1 MLLTCL
7 HNIESIVAYSASLS
21 NPTLSVTH
29 DMTALQ
35 SDIKQQRLDSIIGI
49 ARRLFEQSG
58 YEHVGVREI
67 CQAAGLSP
75 TQLYRLGV
83 SKQDLL
89 AEVILRVNQHQIDCI
104 KPFSTKGF
112 KSAQTYIE
120 KYLLRLY
127 QADIDI
133 KGIRAEGAAFGWK
146 WTGKYEALITEQVFQ
161 LIKPIADA
169 LTYDQYDAIH
179 ARCYAIWSL
188 YYVGYRH
195 AVMNNGD
202 AQSCLDG
209 IKPSLALCLK
219 K

>member
-1 MLLTCL
+1 MNAKQT
-7 HNIESIVAYSASLS
+7 
-21 NPTLSVTH
+21 
-29 DMTALQ
+29 
-35 SDIKQQRLDSIIGI
+35 DIKLKRLDSIVSI
-49 ARRLFEQSG
+49 AHRLFEQSG

-67 CQAAGLSP
+67 CQTAGLSP

-89 AEVILRVNQHQIDCI
+89 AEVILRVNQSQINSI

-112 KSAQTYIE
+112 KSARTYIE
-120 KYLLRLY
+120 TYLLKLY

-146 WTGKYEALITEQVFQ
+146 WSGKYEALIIEQVFQ

-169 LTYDQYDAIH
+169 LTHDRYDEIQ

-202 AQSCLDG
+202 ARSCLDE